1 MNDRL
6 RNARKRKLLTQA
18 QLAKKA
24 GVAISVIS
32 YAEREEKHSVS
43 VKTLKKLAKAL
54 DTDVSS
60 II

>member
-24 GVAISVIS
+24 GVAIGVIS